1 MRRRPPTPA
10 LLLLLLGAGL
20 VQAACGGGAASPPSA
35 DTAAEAARVRAAI
48 DQFYGA
54 AQRRD
59 WDAAG
64 EMMSAEFELYTDEA
78 AGFDK
83 PTYVRLL
90 KEDDLVVEHM
100 ELKDVEVQ
108 VSPDGRMA
116 WSKFRGRFRH
126 TSHGTPSEV
135 ETVETLIFRNE
146 GGRWKIAHAHASVKP
161 VGAAAAGLTHAES
174 GPARN

>member
-1 MRRRPPTPA
+1 MPRRTPAAA
-10 LLLLLLGAGL
+10 LLLLLCAGL
-20 VQAACGGGAASPPSA
+20 AQTACGGGAAATTTP
-35 DTAAEAARVRAAI
+35 AAEAARVRAAI
-48 DQFYGA
+48 DQFYAA

-116 WSKFRGRFRH
+116 WGKFRGRFRH
-126 TSHGTPSEV
+126 TSHGQPSEV
-135 ETVETLIFRNE
+135 ETAETLIFRNE

-161 VGAAAAGLTHAES
+161 VGAAAEGLTSAGS
-174 GPARN
+174 DPARN